1 MWLPSCGPRKV
12 GPGTE
17 SREVSM
23 RRTRTRPVTGI
34 VAAIVVLAA
43 VPAAS
48 AALHAVHRTPPNCV
62 RDQLGVRDNGVNGT
76 AGTIHGAWVFTNRS
90 ESACRLFGYP
100 SMQLYGRVGRPIPTT
115 VKRNLPPTPAE
126 VRLAPGASATFF
138 SSYSDV
144 TSGSHQCPT
153 SAVVRITPPNAI
165 ASLFIPA
172 QLQACGGVVHVS
184 AVEPGVHHA

>member
-1 MWLPSCGPRKV
+1 
-12 GPGTE
+12 
-17 SREVSM
+17 M
-23 RRTRTRPVTGI
+23 RRTRTKLITGI
-34 VAAIVVLAA
+34 VAAIVGLAT
-43 VPAAS
+43 VSAAS
-48 AALHAVHRTPPNCV
+48 AGVHAAQRTLPNCV
-62 RDQLGVRDNGVNGT
+62 RDQLGVRANGVNGT

-100 SMQLYGRVGRPIPTT
+100 DLQLFGRSGRPIPTS
-115 VKRNLPPTPAE
+115 VKRDLPPTPTE

-144 TSGSHQCPT
+144 ISGSHQCPT
-153 SAVVRITPPNAI
+153 SAVVRITAPHDA

-184 AVEPGVHHA
+184 AVRSGVHHA